1 MEFNYQSVND
11 ALYNH
16 HHNLSGY
23 WSTLT
28 WDDNVATVGYM
39 LEDGTEEDVI
49 VDRQGNVNASEKLMA
64 EMDEIDEI

>member
-16 HHNLSGY
+16 HENLSGY

-49 VDRQGNVNASEKLMA
+49 VDRQGNVTVSEKLMA
-64 EMDEIDEI
+64 EMDEI